1 MIHTTFRRKETAK
14 SSGRFDDDDTHNIN
28 KKEQDSPLFASK
40 FRRQKQFVVSM
51 YYLRRNIMIRAK
63 CEEVEREIDRVGLVR
78 TDVFEERS
86 LTLPPGLPFCKKR

>member
-1 MIHTTFRRKETAK
+1 
-14 SSGRFDDDDTHNIN
+14 
-28 KKEQDSPLFASK
+28 
-40 FRRQKQFVVSM
+40 M